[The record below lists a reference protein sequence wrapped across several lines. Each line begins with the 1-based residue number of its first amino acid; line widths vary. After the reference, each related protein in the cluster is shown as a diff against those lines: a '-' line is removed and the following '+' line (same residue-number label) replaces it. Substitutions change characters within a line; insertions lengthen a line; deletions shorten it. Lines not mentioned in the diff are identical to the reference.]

1 MITSTIKNGVKTPIS
16 AEFKAKINNGETPFV
31 RMQFIPVVGNSFF
44 IEDGDFWMGSIS
56 FSEAVSNEGAFEV
69 GGAVIGGFNFSLN
82 NFDRK
87 FDTVD
92 FAGAVVVPLIYYTIN
107 GVKEYIPKGIFY
119 INSHRTSGNIIVC
132 TAMDALKLLDKSQTT
147 IEYPITVQ
155 DLIETICTAN
165 NITLATETITNGS
178 FQLTTAPSN
187 SDTPLTDRQVLSY
200 ACQITGNY
208 AKMNEEGE
216 LVVGWFDFSEPYF
229 VKSTFNG
236 KSLWTKPIEVT
247 GIRVGIGGATG
258 ALMAVSIDGNGNL
271 QYMRM
276 SEEVD
281 TFYINGYGEL
291 IAVTSSGATYTIV
304 DGSLMR
310 TGEELVRPSEN
321 EDINVLYG
329 SDENVIRIDG
339 NPFITISNV
348 ATICQMISERIFGQA
363 FRPGTIPILSNPCLR
378 AGDVLRIRDNTA
390 GFEYIFPITSLTY
403 NKSVTE
409 TINCAFEDKEDNDLR
424 LSSDYSTKV
433 SVAEAMKRALE
444 ADAIARAAEE
454 AAAVSGYQ
462 YLILS
467 DKGTVLTEDGYVN
480 LTAIIFDSDMIEIDP
495 EGTDYLYRWWVMQDS
510 NSAAYLDGGKEISIY
525 VDDALCDYAAGI
537 YFETLAID
545 EGINPFSLSQRS
557 DTVVL
562 TTRAGLPLTSRAA
575 ESVVTE

>member
-281 TFYINGYGEL
+281 TFYINEYGEL

-310 TGEELVRPSEN
+310 TGEELKKPSEN

-329 SDENVIRIDG
+329 SDENVIRIEG

-363 FRPGTIPILSNPCLR
+363 FRPGTIPILSNPCLQ

-480 LTAIIFDSDMIEIDP
+480 LTAIIFDSDMIEVDP

>member
-329 SDENVIRIDG
+329 SDENIIRIDG

-363 FRPGTIPILSNPCLR
+363 FRPGTIPILSNPCLQ

-480 LTAIIFDSDMIEIDP
+480 LTAIIFDSDMIEVDP